1 MPGII
6 LRANTPAELKSRL
19 AGLDIDVPARSEGR
33 RNHHAERYCI
43 AHLLATLP
51 IERLSFPLALTHSD
65 KPDFLLAMPDGD
77 VGIEHTE
84 AVPENV
90 ARAEFLREKG
100 LGPDVYFTP
109 HVVPGESRK
118 TAAELRSEIEANAPG
133 TGWVGDSPQRQWAT
147 AMAHCIKEKL
157 PKATA
162 DGFVRY
168 PANWLIVYDNWLLP
182 AVNYAKAALPS
193 GEHTLTNGRVS
204 GRQFFRRR
212 VNAVHYAVS
221 GCQRSGNN
229 SPIRLFGCV
238 GSRVSTSFRYA

>member
-100 LGPDVYFTP
+100 LGPDVYFPP

-168 PANWLIVYDNWLLP
+168 PANWLIVYDNWPLP
-182 AVNYAKAALPS
+182 AVNYAKAASYLAPLLADMNAFS
-193 GEHTLTNGRVS
+193 VFNAIFIHDDSKMCEFGE
-204 GRQFFRRR
+204 
-212 VNAVHYAVS
+212 
-221 GCQRSGNN
+221 
-229 SPIRLFGCV
+229 SPII
-238 GSRVSTSFRYA
+238 RVLVKPGTEGNAAL